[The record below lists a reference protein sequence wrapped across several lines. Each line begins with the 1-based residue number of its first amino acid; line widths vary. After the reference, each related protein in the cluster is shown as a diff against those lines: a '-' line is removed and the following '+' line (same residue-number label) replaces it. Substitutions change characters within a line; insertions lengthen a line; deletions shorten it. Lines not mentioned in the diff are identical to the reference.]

1 MRNEHVTKN
10 DLCLIGKTH
19 RYYYYYTLFI
29 LEKYKYD
36 TDDTNDIKLKTIYK
50 NLY

>member
-1 MRNEHVTKN
+1 MRNEHVTKK